1 MVVMQMAKEFPN
13 GYTRIPHEILNAVT
27 TGNFTAQEH
36 RIINLIIRTTYG
48 CGKDCLI
55 LHNWAELSVAGIY
68 RSNCRNNIE
77 RLETSKAIIVDW
89 DAKSIKLNPDYSQW
103 LSQNE
108 LANSNSETYKKL
120 ISRQLVVSESLTN
133 VSESLT
139 NEKEMLVNHEQQS
152 LRITNNPVSES
163 LTTTEATSNDSL
175 PDSTP
180 INSIK
185 DSIKENKEKEAS
197 DLPIGNNLPIE
208 EDAREPN
215 IYLTVRRK
223 IQIKYPLMKLT
234 ETDVGRIIN
243 KSKEPFYEGGK
254 IDYWFH
260 IIDKMPEWDKLEIQ
274 NVYGILA
281 YGERAWPDY
290 KKAHNIQAFFGS

>member
-1 MVVMQMAKEFPN
+1 MTTKNTPIIEPTYYDLLNIFYQSGFPATLKPQATVVAHAIMFKWNSLYRPASFRMANKELEYLSGVHTHIGRWRQHVCDDCRIDETPLFIYVSN
-13 GYTRIPHEILNAVT
+13 G
-27 TGNFTAQEH
+27 Q
-36 RIINLIIRTTYG
+36 
-48 CGKDCLI
+48 K
-55 LHNWAELSVAGIY
+55 SAG
-68 RSNCRNNIE
+68 
-77 RLETSKAIIVDW
+77 
-89 DAKSIKLNPDYSQW
+89 
-103 LSQNE
+103 
-108 LANSNSETYKKL
+108 TYKINTIIIPNKYHNNT
-120 ISRQLVVSESLTN
+120 IIIPNRVPE
-133 VSESLT
+133 
-139 NEKEMLVNHEQQS
+139 VNDPRE
-152 LRITNNPVSES
+152 E
-163 LTTTEATSNDSL
+163 
-175 PDSTP
+175 
-180 INSIK
+180 
-185 DSIKENKEKEAS
+185 DSIGEKNKKEAS
-197 DLPIGNNLPIE
+197 DPVENYSIVE